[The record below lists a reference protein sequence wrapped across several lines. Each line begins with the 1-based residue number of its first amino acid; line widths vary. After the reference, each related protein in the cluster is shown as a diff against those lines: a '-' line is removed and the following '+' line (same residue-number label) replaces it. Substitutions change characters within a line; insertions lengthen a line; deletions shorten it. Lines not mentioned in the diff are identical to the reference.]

1 MTLNDLRQ
9 VATVAQREL
18 STVIRT
24 PLVLALLAG
33 YLLLVVGLAWLSA
46 TGTYLGLV
54 LDLLTPTEALVPV
67 LAFALGYRSIL
78 SDREAGELDT
88 LRTYPLSRGR
98 YVAGVYLG
106 RAVVIVATVL
116 ASLAVAALLV
126 PLTEGRQITVVA
138 AHATIDSPLLF
149 VRYVVLT
156 VAFALVALAIA
167 LLVSAAAR
175 STRAGLAL
183 AVGAVLALVVGIDS
197 ALVAAL
203 TGGVVSPDGLSW
215 LLAVSPN
222 SAFRALV
229 VELTLGPVGA
239 SVPAGPSV
247 VASALGLAG
256 WTAASLVG
264 ATVVAWRS

>member
-1 MTLNDLRQ
+1 MTPHGLHQ
-9 VATVAQREL
+9 VVTVAQREF
-18 STVIRT
+18 STVVRT
-24 PLVLALLAG
+24 PLVLALLGA

-54 LDLLTPTEALVPV
+54 LDLLTPTEGLVPV

-78 SDREAGELDT
+78 SDREHGELDT

-106 RAVVIVATVL
+106 RAVVIVAVVL
-116 ASLAVAALLV
+116 ASLAIAAALV

-138 AHATIDSPLLF
+138 AHATIDSPLLY

-156 VAFALVALAIA
+156 VWFALVALAIA
-167 LLVSAAAR
+167 VLVSAVAR
-175 STRAGLAL
+175 SSRAGLAL
-183 AVGAVLALVVGIDS
+183 AVAVVLALVVGIDS

-203 TGGVVSPDGLSW
+203 TGGLVSPEGVSW
-215 LLAVSPN
+215 LLAASPN

-239 SVPAGPSV
+239 NVPAGPSV
-247 VASALGLAG
+247 AASAVGLVVWMAI
-256 WTAASLVG
+256 SLAG
-264 ATVVAWRS
+264 ATVAAWRS